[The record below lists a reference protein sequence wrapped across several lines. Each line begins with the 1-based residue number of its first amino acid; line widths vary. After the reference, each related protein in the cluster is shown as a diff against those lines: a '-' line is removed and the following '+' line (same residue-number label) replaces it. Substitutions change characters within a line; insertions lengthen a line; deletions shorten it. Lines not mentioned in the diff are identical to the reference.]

1 MSDEHEDHA
10 GSGEYVHHTECVL
23 YDEKQLIEVSIHL
36 NCTAS
41 AEPPSGMNGP
51 PEFYDP
57 GGPAEFELTYVD
69 ISVGSDEAKLTS
81 ELFWALFGDKAQILY
96 DNAVEA
102 AQASGDF

>member
-10 GSGEYVHHTECVL
+10 DSREYVHHTEIVL
-23 YDEKQLIEVSIHL
+23 HYPGVLIEVLVHL

-41 AEPPSGMNGP
+41 SELPSGMYGP

-57 GGPAEFELTYVD
+57 GSPAEFELSYAEV
-69 ISVGSDEAKLTS
+69 SVGSDTAKLTS
-81 ELFWALFGDKAQILY
+81 ELFWALLGSTAQIVY

-102 AQASGDF
+102 AQESGDF